1 MHLQILN
8 FKTNLRIPFQ
18 YNIIYVIYP
27 NHLDSYSPVC
37 YGNMYAIAICC
48 LRYLCFYPLPVD
60 PLSDTMAVFCT
71 AAVVHG
77 QLLHPN
83 TAGLLGYD

>member
-8 FKTNLRIPFQ
+8 FKSNLRSNYIKFQIQSYFPQRKVKKLMFSLRIPFQ

-37 YGNMYAIAICC
+37 YANMYAMLYVA
-48 LRYLCFYPLPVD
+48 
-60 PLSDTMAVFCT
+60 
-71 AAVVHG
+71 
-77 QLLHPN
+77 
-83 TAGLLGYD
+83 